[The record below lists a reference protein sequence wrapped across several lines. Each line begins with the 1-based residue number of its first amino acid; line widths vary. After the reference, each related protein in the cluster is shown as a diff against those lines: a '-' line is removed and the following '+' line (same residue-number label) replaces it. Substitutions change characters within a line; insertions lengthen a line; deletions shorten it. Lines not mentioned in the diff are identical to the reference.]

1 MLFDLREFVLFRRPF
16 HFALWSGPKSFHHV
30 ALYGQL
36 LTALRQ
42 LRCQLLR
49 WLFSLRHRA
58 LMAVNAVQ
66 KKSCDRETLPTSKRS
81 CVALVVVFLGMSS
94 WQRGISFWA
103 LLRQLWC
110 GSNDFGFCV

>member
-1 MLFDLREFVLFRRPF
+1 LLFDLRELALFCRPF

-30 ALYGQL
+30 AMHVRLRI
-36 LTALRQ
+36 ALRQ

-58 LMAVNAVQ
+58 LMVVNAVQ

-81 CVALVVVFLGMSS
+81 CVALVAVFLGMSS
-94 WQRGISFWA
+94 WQRRISFWA
-103 LLRQLWC
+103 LFRQLWC
-110 GSNDFGFCV
+110 GSC